1 MGYVQRQEHGA
12 MVQWCNGAMVQWC
25 LQVPTA
31 IGTLDARPF
40 ALLCFAF
47 IAFPSETHT

>member
-1 MGYVQRQEHGA
+1 LVRGG
-12 MVQWCNGAMVQWC
+12 
-25 LQVPTA
+25 PA
-31 IGTLDARPF
+31 ISASAHHHF